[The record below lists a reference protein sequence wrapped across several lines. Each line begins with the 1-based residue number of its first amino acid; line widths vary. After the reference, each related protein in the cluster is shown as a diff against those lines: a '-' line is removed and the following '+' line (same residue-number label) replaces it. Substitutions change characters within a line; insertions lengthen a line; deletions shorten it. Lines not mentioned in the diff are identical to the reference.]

1 MAGILLTWQR
11 VSSELCLGSHEVIS
25 HPDKQAAN
33 ECGFLGGHEGG
44 RGLLVAVDTKRAVM
58 RSYAVAALGPECFL
72 SLKSQLQPA
81 MYLYVIMS
89 SVSLSLLV
97 DG

>member
-1 MAGILLTWQR
+1 VAGILLTWQR

-44 RGLLVAVDTKRAVM
+44 RGLLVTVDRKHAVM
-58 RSYAVAALGPECFL
+58 RSCAVAALGPERFL

-81 MYLYVIMS
+81 AYLCVIMS